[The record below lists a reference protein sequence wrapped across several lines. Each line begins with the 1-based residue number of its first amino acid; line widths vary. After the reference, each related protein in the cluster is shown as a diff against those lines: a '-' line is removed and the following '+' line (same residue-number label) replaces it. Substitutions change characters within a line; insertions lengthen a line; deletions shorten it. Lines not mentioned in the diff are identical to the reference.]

1 MKKKDKVWK
10 LLLKDPLMPNRI
22 VADKVGCSINY
33 VSKLRENVGTPKEV
47 FEKEEA
53 DKQFNRSEI
62 LKTADKYVSDKRAE
76 EQGDILQNSMKISA
90 LWNAHLGLNGYISP
104 QDVPLMLGLIKLA
117 RISENPKNLDNY
129 VDWCGYGALA
139 GEVSLYVDG
148 KAR

>member
-33 VSKLRENVGTPKEV
+33 VSKLRESVGTPKEV
-47 FEKEEA
+47 FQKEEA
-53 DKQFNRSEI
+53 DKMFNRSEI
-62 LKTADKYVSDKRAE
+62 LKTANKYVSEKRAE
-76 EQGDILQNSMKISA
+76 EHGDILQNSMKISA

-117 RISENPKNLDNY
+117 RISENPNNIDNY

-148 KAR
+148 KKR

>member
-1 MKKKDKVWK
+1 MKIKDKVWK
-10 LLLKDPLMPNRI
+10 LLVKDPLMPNRI

-33 VSKLRENVGTPKEV
+33 VSKLRQSVGTPKEV
-47 FEKEEA
+47 FQKEEA
-53 DKQFNRSEI
+53 DKMFNRSEI
-62 LKTADKYVSDKRAE
+62 LKTANKYVSEKRAE
-76 EQGDILQNSMKISA
+76 EHGDILQNSMKISA

-117 RISENPKNLDNY
+117 RISENPNNIDNY

-148 KAR
+148 KKR

>member
-1 MKKKDKVWK
+1 MKIKDKVWK

-33 VSKLRENVGTPKEV
+33 VSKLRQSVGTPKEV
-47 FEKEEA
+47 FQKEEA
-53 DKQFNRSEI
+53 DKMFNRSEI
-62 LKTADKYVSDKRAE
+62 LKTANKYVSEKRAE
-76 EQGDILQNSMKISA
+76 EHGDILQNSMKISA

-117 RISENPKNLDNY
+117 RISENPNNIDNY

-148 KAR
+148 KKR

>member
-1 MKKKDKVWK
+1 MKIKDKVWK

-33 VSKLRENVGTPKEV
+33 VSKLRQSVGTPKEV
-47 FEKEEA
+47 FQKEEA
-53 DKQFNRSEI
+53 DKMFNRTEI
-62 LKTADKYVSDKRAE
+62 LRTANKYVSEKRAE
-76 EQGDILQNSMKISA
+76 EHGDILQNSMKISA

-104 QDVPLMLGLIKLA
+104 QDVHLMLGLIKLA
-117 RISENPKNLDNY
+117 RISENPNNIDNY

-148 KAR
+148 KKR

>member
-1 MKKKDKVWK
+1 MKIKDKVWK

-33 VSKLRENVGTPKEV
+33 VSKLRQSVGTPKEV
-47 FEKEEA
+47 FQKEEA
-53 DKQFNRSEI
+53 DKMFNRSEI
-62 LKTADKYVSDKRAE
+62 LRTANKYVSEKRAE
-76 EQGDILQNSMKISA
+76 EHGDILQNSMKISA

-117 RISENPKNLDNY
+117 RISENPNNIDNY

-148 KAR
+148 KKR

>member
-1 MKKKDKVWK
+1 MKIKDKVWK

-33 VSKLRENVGTPKEV
+33 VSKLRQSVGTPKEG
-47 FEKEEA
+47 FQKEEA
-53 DKQFNRSEI
+53 DKMFNRSEI
-62 LKTADKYVSDKRAE
+62 LRTANKYVSEKRAE
-76 EQGDILQNSMKISA
+76 EHGDILQNSMKISA

-117 RISENPKNLDNY
+117 RISENPNNIDNY

-148 KAR
+148 KKR

>member
-1 MKKKDKVWK
+1 MKIKDKVWK

-33 VSKLRENVGTPKEV
+33 VSKLRQSVGTPKEV
-47 FEKEEA
+47 FQKEEA
-53 DKQFNRSEI
+53 DKMFNRSEI
-62 LKTADKYVSDKRAE
+62 LRTANKYVSEKRAE
-76 EQGDILQNSMKISA
+76 EHGDILQNSMKISA

-117 RISENPKNLDNY
+117 RISENPNNIDNY

-148 KAR
+148 KQR

>member
-1 MKKKDKVWK
+1 
-10 LLLKDPLMPNRI
+10 MPNRI

-76 EQGDILQNSMKISA
+76 EHGDILENSIKISA
-90 LWNAHLGLNGYISP
+90 LWNAYLGLNGYISP
-104 QDVPLMLGLIKLA
+104 KDVPLMLGLIKLA

>member
-1 MKKKDKVWK
+1 MKIKDKVWK
-10 LLLKDPLMPNRI
+10 LLVKDPLMPNRI

-33 VSKLRENVGTPKEV
+33 VSKLRQSVGTPKEV
-47 FEKEEA
+47 FQKEED
-53 DKQFNRSEI
+53 DKMFNRSEI
-62 LKTADKYVSDKRAE
+62 LKTANKYVSEKRAE
-76 EQGDILQNSMKISA
+76 EHGDILQNSMKISA

-117 RISENPKNLDNY
+117 RISENPNNIDNY

-148 KAR
+148 KKR

>member
-1 MKKKDKVWK
+1 MKIKDKVWK
-10 LLLKDPLMPNRI
+10 LLVKDPLMPNRI

-33 VSKLRENVGTPKEV
+33 VSKLRQSVGTPKEV
-47 FEKEEA
+47 FQKEEA
-53 DKQFNRSEI
+53 DKMLNRSEI
-62 LKTADKYVSDKRAE
+62 LKTANKYVSEKRAE
-76 EQGDILQNSMKISA
+76 EHGDILQNSMKISA

-117 RISENPKNLDNY
+117 RISENPNNIDNY

-148 KAR
+148 KKR

>member
-22 VADKVGCSINY
+22 VADKVGCSVNY
-33 VSKLRENVGTPKEV
+33 VHSIKAKVGTPKEV
-47 FEKEEA
+47 FQKEED
-53 DKQFNRSEI
+53 DKKFNRSEI

-76 EQGDILQNSMKISA
+76 EHGDILENSMKISA

-117 RISENPKNLDNY
+117 RISQNPKNLDNY

>member
-33 VSKLRENVGTPKEV
+33 VSKLRENVGTPNEV
-47 FEKEEA
+47 FQKEEA

-62 LKTADKYVSDKRAE
+62 LKTADKDVSDKRAE
-76 EQGDILQNSMKISA
+76 EHGDILENSMKISA

-117 RISENPKNLDNY
+117 RISQNPKNLDNY

-139 GEVSLYVDG
+139 GEVSLYIDG
-148 KAR
+148 KTR